1 MGSEL
6 EQPEGKAWELAE
18 VAVGCPEAERTAPL
32 ADRHRAGWSC

>member
-18 VAVGCPEAERTAPL
+18 IAVGYPETERAPRL
-32 ADRHRAGWSC
+32 AYRRRAGWSW